1 MSDYESVIFCTIY
14 IFLLCIIIIT
24 CIHIDFD
31 TLTPWAVN
39 QDMENRQRNCINQ
52 EDLDQETFETP
63 VINQTHP
70 PYLHLVDFTHLGQR
84 FSNSDLPPSYE
95 NCILESQPPS
105 YSIVV

>member
-1 MSDYESVIFCTIY
+1 MSDQLRNSFPRPVLTYH
-14 IFLLCIIIIT
+14 FLVPIGALV
-24 CIHIDFD
+24 DFD

-105 YSIVV
+105 YSIV